1 MDFRHN
7 AIPPKMMWVQ
17 YPDLT
22 CSKSGLTCYE
32 LGVMILKHHKNW
44 GSVKWDGKGLD
55 EAYHAGCFDE
65 EVFTAAFECADKQVV
80 ILAQQERELNER
92 IHALRVAECR

>member
-7 AIPPKMMWVQ
+7 SIPPRAMWVQ

-32 LGVMILKHHKNW
+32 LGIMILKHRKNW
-44 GSVKWDGKGLD
+44 GSVEWQGMDFQA
-55 EAYHAGCFDE
+55 AYHAGCFDE
-65 EVFTAAFECADKQVV
+65 EVFTAAFECADQQVR

-92 IHALRVAECR
+92 VHMLRVV